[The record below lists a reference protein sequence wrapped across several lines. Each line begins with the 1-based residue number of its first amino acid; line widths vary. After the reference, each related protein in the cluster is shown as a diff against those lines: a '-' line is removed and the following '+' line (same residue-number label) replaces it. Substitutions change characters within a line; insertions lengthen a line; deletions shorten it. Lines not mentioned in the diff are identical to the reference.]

1 MKYIDQT
8 LTFESDKVYYVE
20 QDTEFQVMMTW
31 EDSIMKASAD
41 YICEGGGDI
50 LEIGFGMGISA
61 GYIQANSISS
71 HTIVENHP
79 QMIAKAKAWAEDKPN
94 VTIVEGDWHDVK
106 DSLLT
111 YDGILYD
118 TWADDNVDSF
128 TSILPGLTKPGARV
142 TWWNN
147 FTDTDDVLYMEGTTY
162 QALDV
167 KPVGNIYFNNDV
179 YTTYLRCSFNA
190 YYIRWK
196 WRRQNSQSNS
206 PHLGWSQRRCYG
218 SRC

>member
-20 QDTEFQVMMTW
+20 QDTEFQVMMAW

-79 QMIAKAKAWAEDKPN
+79 QMIEKAKAWAEDKPN
-94 VTIVEGDWHDVK
+94 VTIVEGDWYDVK
-106 DSLLT
+106 DSLST
-111 YDGILYD
+111 YDGVFYD
-118 TWADDNVDSF
+118 TWGDDNIDSF
-128 TSILPGLTKPGARV
+128 TTTLPNLAKPGSRA

-147 FTDTDDVLYMEGTTY
+147 HTDVDDVFYIEGTTY

-167 KPVGNIYFNNDV
+167 EPVDNIYFTKDV
-179 YTTYLRCSFNA
+179 YYLPKMKF
-190 YYIRWK
+190 
-196 WRRQNSQSNS
+196 
-206 PHLGWSQRRCYG
+206 
-218 SRC
+218 